1 MAGMGLG
8 ALAGKSLCFKR
19 KFRWKFAI
27 DNVLSDAY
35 VKVANRPTLTVT
47 PAEVHY
53 LNQMMEVPGKGKWS
67 NLTVTYYDVEDTGFE
82 QQLRAY
88 ISSTFPINS
97 GSVDNMCQGDK
108 LSTYAKTGI
117 LQMLDGC
124 GAVIETW
131 TLHNIWP
138 ISVNWGDLDYSSS
151 DVATIEITFSF
162 RHAEVSR

>member
-19 KFRWKFAI
+19 KFRWKFAVPGKLP
-27 DNVLSDAY
+27 DTY
-35 VKVANRPTLTVT
+35 VKTANRPTLTIT

-67 NLTVTYYDVEDTGFE
+67 NLTVTYYDVEDAGFE

-88 ISSTFPINS
+88 ISSTFPINAN
-97 GSVDNMCQGDK
+97 SVDNMCQQDK
-108 LSTYAKTGI
+108 LNQYATYGLLK
-117 LQMLDGC
+117 MLDGC
-124 GAVIETW
+124 GSILETW
-131 TLHNIWP
+131 TLYDLWP

-151 DVATIEITFSF
+151 DVATIEVTFSF
-162 RHAEVSR
+162 RHAEVS